1 MFTMTGH
8 GRLVAEPHLQ
18 QVGNNQSLVN
28 FRLINNRW
36 TSKGEVPEVVTF
48 FCFGDLAEKFAS
60 VAVKGQ
66 IVYATGVQETSKGKT
81 REGAEREYVQ
91 YRLLHF
97 TLGPK
102 PRAAGDQGGGEGQ
115 RGGESRPRPQ
125 APSGS
130 QGNQSREPYQQRSAP
145 AQRSAGG
152 ADGGSMD
159 DRPFFGDDEPGLI

>member
-28 FRLINNRW
+28 FRLISNRW

-48 FCFGDLAEKFAS
+48 FAFGDMAERFAS

-66 IVYATGVQETSKGKT
+66 IVYATGVQETSKGT
-81 REGAEREYVQ
+81 GRDGGEREYVQ

-102 PRAAGDQGGGEGQ
+102 PRAPSQGDTEGP
-115 RGGESRPRPQ
+115 RSGESRPR
-125 APSGS
+125 APASTYGHS
-130 QGNQSREPYQQRSAP
+130 NQSRAPQQPRSAP
-145 AQRSAGG
+145 AQRPAGS
-152 ADGGSMD
+152 ADGGSAD
-159 DRPFFGDDEPGLI
+159 DRPFFVDDEPLL